1 MDALSLLSVAGPTA
15 LVTAGAVWGGFKGTL
30 NGTKERVA
38 KLEQKA
44 DDHTDRLARIETKLD
59 TLIKRD

>member
-1 MDALSLLSVAGPTA
+1 MDVMNLLSVAGPTA
-15 LVTAGAVWGGFKGTL
+15 LVTAGVVWGGFKVTL

-38 KLEQKA
+38 KLEAKA